1 MTPEPLPVVETIR
14 FPVEGMTCV
23 SCVNR
28 IERAVRKVEGVRRVR
43 VDLGHET
50 ATVSREPALVS
61 DAALAAAVEGAGY
74 RADLAAAVPVAPG
87 EAPDGAR
94 GWLARL
100 LGR

>member
-1 MTPEPLPVVETIR
+1 MSDASPETIR

-28 IERAVRKVEGVRRVR
+28 IERAVRAVEGVRRVR
-43 VDLGHET
+43 VDLRHET

-61 DAALAAAVEGAGY
+61 NAALAAAVEEAGY
-74 RADLAAAVPVAPG
+74 RADLEAAVAVPAD
-87 EAPDGAR
+87 EAR
-94 GWLARL
+94 NWLARL

>member
-1 MTPEPLPVVETIR
+1 VSDGDPATIR

-28 IERAVRKVEGVRRVR
+28 IERAVRAVEGVRRVR
-43 VDLGHET
+43 VDLRRET

-61 DAALAAAVEGAGY
+61 NAALAAAVEAAGY
-74 RADLAAAVPVAPG
+74 RADLAGAVPVPTD
-87 EAPDGAR
+87 EAR
-94 GWLARL
+94 NWLARL